1 MKQRLFRRSASKVQF
16 ACSALYEYVRE
27 EQVLDEGSE
36 EVETVF
42 LVPVE
47 VSYDYVYVCAEC
59 GSELTEIPYY
69 NRFYCG
75 ICGLHY

>member
-1 MKQRLFRRSASKVQF
+1 MKQKLFRRSASKVQF

-36 EVETVF
+36 EVETVC

-47 VSYDYVYVCAEC
+47 GSYDYVYVCAEC